1 MIAFAIILTA
11 AIGVVRVIDS
21 SPADSP
27 GVLLIVPVA
36 VCAVRFGLRGG
47 VASATVG
54 LGLAT
59 AVTLA
64 TDGALSW
71 VGYCT
76 RAAALFLV
84 GGLVGRFVDRGR
96 ELEQDVTTRQEAEDS
111 LRLLMEQL
119 AIIQRAIAERLRLDE
134 ILDTIVRAAAKVLDC
149 EIVGLRLIDENDP
162 TYVVLAAS
170 TGVEDKLARVLR
182 RGPVGEGIGGRAIIE
197 ERLLISNAYGEG
209 EAGIQ
214 VLAAAGLRA
223 AMAAPVY
230 GHGAV
235 VGSLV
240 VATMGDDTFDEA
252 AAGTLA
258 FFAEYTGVALSTA
271 RAADA
276 VRQALTDPLTGLPN
290 RALFVDRLDHAL
302 ARAERAQEE
311 VSVLF
316 LDVDEFKL
324 VNDSLGH
331 LVGDRL
337 LIELAKRIGKCLRRS
352 DTAARLGGD
361 EFAILVAN
369 DKDQPRPELLGAR
382 IVEALSAPFRIDGH
396 ELRVRASIGIATGCD
411 TPENL
416 LRDADIAM
424 YRAKTS
430 KRGGFCVFEPEM
442 QADTVRDLE
451 RRNDLLRAVACHEI
465 TVVYQPIVS
474 LEDGRIRAV
483 EALARW
489 THPTHGAIPPEV
501 FIPLAENAGV
511 IQEIGSSVLH
521 EACAQ
526 LARWRSAHPGYAD
539 LQISVNISPDQLGPT
554 LIADIE
560 QALGGNNLSATA
572 LILELTETNLLHDS
586 QTALALL
593 AQIRER
599 GIQIAIDDFGT
610 GYSSLRYLRRFPV
623 DVLKIAKPF
632 IDGIEQA
639 DGQEWAFARLITDL
653 AATLGLVTVA
663 EGIEVAGQRERL
675 LQLGCTHGQGYL
687 FSRPVDAA
695 DVDGLLIAG
704 VAGMPDVELPRA
716 A

>member
-1 MIAFAIILTA
+1 VIAFSIILTA
-11 AIGVVRVIDS
+11 AIGSLRVIDP

-47 VASATVG
+47 MASATVG

-59 AVTLA
+59 AVTLL
-64 TDGALSW
+64 TDGTLSW

-96 ELEQDVTTRQEAEDS
+96 ELERDVTTRKEAEDS

-170 TGVEDKLARVLR
+170 TGVQDKLARVLR

-209 EAGIQ
+209 EAEIQ

-240 VATMGDDTFDEA
+240 VATMGDGTFGEA
-252 AAGTLA
+252 EAGTLA

-290 RALFVDRLDHAL
+290 RSLFVDRLDHAL
-302 ARAERAQEE
+302 ARAERAQDE

-361 EFAILVAN
+361 EFAILIAN

-382 IVEALSAPFRIDGH
+382 IIEALSAPFRIDGH

-411 TPENL
+411 APESL

-430 KRGGFCVFEPEM
+430 KRGGFCVFQPEM
-442 QADTVRDLE
+442 QADIVRDLE
-451 RRNDLLRAVACHEI
+451 RRNDLLRAVACEEI

-474 LEDGRIRAV
+474 LEDGRIRAL

-511 IQEIGSSVLH
+511 IQDIGSSVLQ

-526 LARWRSAHPGYAD
+526 LARWRSAHPEYAD
-539 LQISVNISPDQLGPT
+539 LQISVNISPDQLGQA
-554 LIADIE
+554 LVADIE
-560 QALGGNNLSATA
+560 QALGVNNLPATA

-586 QTALALL
+586 ETALALL

-695 DVDGLLIAG
+695 DVDGLLMAG
-704 VAGMPDVELPRA
+704 VAGAADAEMPRA